1 MEAIVLWGI
10 MAALLVLILICS
22 CVCSSI
28 ECQADFDID
37 VVVVDVDDGIDIDVV
52 LDLDDVIDVVVDIAE
67 PNAKQSQCFKLG
79 PAGARGA
86 AIPRRGRGGS

>member
-22 CVCSSI
+22 CVCSST
-28 ECQADFDID
+28 ECQTDIDID
-37 VVVVDVDDGIDIDVV
+37 VVVVDVDDVIDIDVV
-52 LDLDDVIDVVVDIAE
+52 VNIAE

-86 AIPRRGRGGS
+86 AIPRRGRGGI

>member
-1 MEAIVLWGI
+1 MFLNRMSDI
-10 MAALLVLILICS
+10 
-22 CVCSSI
+22 
-28 ECQADFDID
+28 DID
-37 VVVVDVDDGIDIDVV
+37 VVVVDVDDVIDIDVV
-52 LDLDDVIDVVVDIAE
+52 VNIAE

>member
-28 ECQADFDID
+28 ECQTDFDID
-37 VVVVDVDDGIDIDVV
+37 VVVVDVDDGID
-52 LDLDDVIDVVVDIAE
+52 IDVVVDIAE

-86 AIPRRGRGGS
+86 AIPRSGGGGS

>member
-28 ECQADFDID
+28 ECQTDIDID
-37 VVVVDVDDGIDIDVV
+37 VVVVDVDDVIDIDVV
-52 LDLDDVIDVVVDIAE
+52 VYIAE

-86 AIPRRGRGGS
+86 AIPRSGGGGS

>member
-1 MEAIVLWGI
+1 MNKWPRHEESDGSNCVVGNHGCLARSHPH
-10 MAALLVLILICS
+10 LLLCMFLNRMSDI
-22 CVCSSI
+22 
-28 ECQADFDID
+28 DID
-37 VVVVDVDDGIDIDVV
+37 VVVVDVDDVID
-52 LDLDDVIDVVVDIAE
+52 IDVVVDIAE

>member
-28 ECQADFDID
+28 ECQTDIDID
-37 VVVVDVDDGIDIDVV
+37 VVVVDVDDVID
-52 LDLDDVIDVVVDIAE
+52 IDVVVDIAE

-86 AIPRRGRGGS
+86 TIPRRGRGGS

>member
-28 ECQADFDID
+28 ECQTDIDID
-37 VVVVDVDDGIDIDVV
+37 VVVVDVDDVID
-52 LDLDDVIDVVVDIAE
+52 IDVVVDITEA
-67 PNAKQSQCFKLG
+67 NAKQSQCFKLG

-86 AIPRRGRGGS
+86 AIPRSGGGGS

>member
-22 CVCSSI
+22 CVCSIYII
-28 ECQADFDID
+28 ECQTDIDID
-37 VVVVDVDDGIDIDVV
+37 VVVVDVDDVID
-52 LDLDDVIDVVVDIAE
+52 IDVVVDITEA
-67 PNAKQSQCFKLG
+67 NAKQSQCFKLG

-86 AIPRRGRGGS
+86 AIPRSGGGGS

>member
-28 ECQADFDID
+28 ECQTDID
-37 VVVVDVDDGIDIDVV
+37 VVVVDVDDVID
-52 LDLDDVIDVVVDIAE
+52 IDVVVDIAE

>member
-28 ECQADFDID
+28 ECQTAIDID
-37 VVVVDVDDGIDIDVV
+37 VVVVDVDDVID
-52 LDLDDVIDVVVDIAE
+52 IDVVVDITEA
-67 PNAKQSQCFKLG
+67 NAKQSQCFKLG
-79 PAGARGA
+79 PPGARGA
-86 AIPRRGRGGS
+86 AIPRSGGGGS